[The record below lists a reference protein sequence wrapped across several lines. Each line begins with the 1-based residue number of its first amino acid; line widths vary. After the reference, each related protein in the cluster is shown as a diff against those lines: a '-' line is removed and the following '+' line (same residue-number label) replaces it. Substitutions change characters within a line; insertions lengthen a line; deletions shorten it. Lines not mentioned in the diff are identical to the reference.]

1 MVPLYGHYRTR
12 LHSLGGQQVRGLDSV
27 QELVE
32 FKLERDTETER
43 QMDRERHGQKM
54 WWQRRSS
61 FVTLSL
67 CSVTWGGTYTD
78 QL

>member
-32 FKLERDTETER
+32 FKLERDTETDG
-43 QMDRERHGQKM
+43 QRETWTEDVVAEEVLFCDSVPLQCDL
-54 WWQRRSS
+54 WWD
-61 FVTLSL
+61 LH
-67 CSVTWGGTYTD
+67 
-78 QL
+78 